1 MINALF
7 TAFALIAAG
16 QGTPAGD
23 GQRGSAAGLEQARAA
38 AALPAQSRRLRQAKP
53 GNPA

>member
-16 QGTPAGD
+16 QGVAADSG
-23 GQRGSAAGLEQARAA
+23 RASAGLERAREAPTTAVAA
-38 AALPAQSRRLRQAKP
+38 RRARQPRP
-53 GNPA
+53 GDRA

>member
-16 QGTPAGD
+16 QGVAADSG
-23 GQRGSAAGLEQARAA
+23 RNSAGLERSGQATSPAIAARRARE
-38 AALPAQSRRLRQAKP
+38 PRP
-53 GNPA
+53 GDRA